1 MAHTLAPQLCM
12 EKIPEHKVR
21 FWRSSPLEDI
31 MIGQSPNELVRQN
44 EAFFFTWSNGAHV
57 KTGVCALQM
66 LNLAG
71 MKALDLHK
79 AERMARVIALIS
91 PGILVQRLI
100 FKNKKG
106 VEEVECE

>member
-1 MAHTLAPQLCM
+1 
-12 EKIPEHKVR
+12 
-21 FWRSSPLEDI
+21 
-31 MIGQSPNELVRQN
+31 
-44 EAFFFTWSNGAHV
+44 
-57 KTGVCALQM
+57 
-66 LNLAG
+66 

-106 VEEVECE
+106 VEEVECEYAGAVNCVICAYALRQLRKSFEISTESVGWIVDRGFKMGNEVRI